1 MKNEKNH
8 ILFFN
13 RKKEKQKKLAA
24 ASKSAKISLSTL
36 DKNKLASLR
45 QYFCLNRFMN
55 EIS

>member
-36 DKNKLASLR
+36 DKNKL
-45 QYFCLNRFMN
+45 
-55 EIS
+55 EH

>member
-1 MKNEKNH
+1 MS
-8 ILFFN
+8 IDFLFFY

-24 ASKSAKISLSTL
+24 ASKSAKISLSAL

-45 QYFCLNRFMN
+45 QYFCLNRFIN